1 MIKKLL
7 FLFLTITVLPLQ
19 AENRSDA
26 EMLSIARQRLSA
38 TALTRSDDAREPELI
53 EKTKSLSIYGY
64 PDESFVIISRND
76 AYMPV
81 LAISNTPYKGRL
93 MPDGFKWW
101 LKAITQSMEA
111 GYVAKTRAEVSPVD
125 KLCVLKKY

>member
-76 AYMPV
+76 A
-81 LAISNTPYKGRL
+81 
-93 MPDGFKWW
+93 
-101 LKAITQSMEA
+101 
-111 GYVAKTRAEVSPVD
+111 
-125 KLCVLKKY
+125 